1 MSQFNQDCYFYYY
14 SKCSNGDMCP
24 FRHEPLA
31 IYQFT
36 VCKFWMQG
44 NCRKVNCS
52 PRHMQMKRN
61 RSQIPCFWETQPSG
75 CSKTNCPFLHEKIK
89 QTQMKRTKQ
98 DLEEVQ
104 ETLY

>member
-1 MSQFNQDCYFYYY
+1 
-14 SKCSNGDMCP
+14 MCP

-31 IYQFT
+31 IHQFT

-44 NCRKVNCS
+44 NCTKTNCS
-52 PRHMQMKRN
+52 FRHMHMKRN

>member
-1 MSQFNQDCYFYYY
+1 
-14 SKCSNGDMCP
+14 MCP

-31 IYQFT
+31 IHQFT

-44 NCRKVNCS
+44 NCTKTNCNF
-52 PRHMQMKRN
+52 RHMHMKRN

>member
-1 MSQFNQDCYFYYY
+1 
-14 SKCSNGDMCP
+14 
-24 FRHEPLA
+24 
-31 IYQFT
+31 
-36 VCKFWMQG
+36 
-44 NCRKVNCS
+44 
-52 PRHMQMKRN
+52 MQMKRD
-61 RSQIPCFWETQPSG
+61 RSQIPCFWETQPNG